1 MALMLEKIHIFHTND
16 LHSHFKYWPRM
27 QSYVKEMRNKLGNI
41 GETSYLFDVGDHLDR
56 SNIYTE
62 ATVGKGNVRL
72 LNEAGYDVVTIGN
85 NEGITLSH
93 EELFHL
99 YDNANFDVV
108 VANVY
113 ASHGKKPAWMKPYVI
128 LTTAMGTKIG
138 VIAATAMFEVYYEE
152 LNWHMDDARSTL
164 LRLAHQL
171 REEVDIVVCLSHLGI
186 TEDELL
192 ADECPEIDVIFGSHT
207 HHVLPEGKVI
217 NGVLL
222 TGGGKFGQYTG
233 HLIIEYDKKLRKI
246 VEKKD
251 TLIHNKDFPIVKN
264 EQKVV
269 QFLEDEGNRILDTPV
284 FTTKKAYNKEWF
296 HYSQLSDLFA
306 HAILE
311 KSGADC
317 ALFNAGI
324 FLDGLPKGIVTALD
338 LHRIFPHPINLC
350 TIELSVAE
358 MKEIY
363 MQSKN
368 EEWPYIELKGL
379 GFRGVI
385 FGKILTYGFSMNEN
399 RQLLINGKLADQ
411 NHIYKL
417 VTLDLFTFGYF
428 YPSFKYAKK
437 QYILPE
443 FLRNIM
449 IDYGQRF
456 FKQ

>member
-1 MALMLEKIHIFHTND
+1 MLEKIHIFHTND

-62 ATVGKGNVRL
+62 ATIGKGNVRL

-251 TLIHNKDFPIVKN
+251 TLIHNKDLPIVKN

>member
-1 MALMLEKIHIFHTND
+1 MLEKIHIFHTND

-251 TLIHNKDFPIVKN
+251 TLIHNKDLPIVKN

-306 HAILE
+306 QSILE

>member
-1 MALMLEKIHIFHTND
+1 MLEKIHIFHTND

-128 LTTAMGTKIG
+128 LTTAMGTTIG

-251 TLIHNKDFPIVKN
+251 TLIHNKDLPIVKN

>member
-1 MALMLEKIHIFHTND
+1 MLEKIHIFHTND

-251 TLIHNKDFPIVKN
+251 TLIHNKDLPIVKN

-368 EEWPYIELKGL
+368 EEWSYIELKGL